1 MYNNVEQW
9 LLLGDVFMDDF
20 IFCFFF
26 PFSVLYT
33 FSEMA
38 MCYFIISHEKW
49 KRKIKGLLK
58 IHCQI
63 QSLKNIV
70 LTHLPPKGGPDI

>member
-26 PFSVLYT
+26 HFLYFT
-33 FSEMA
+33 HFL
-38 MCYFIISHEKW
+38 KW
-49 KRKIKGLLK
+49 PCVTL
-58 IHCQI
+58 
-63 QSLKNIV
+63 
-70 LTHLPPKGGPDI
+70 